1 MAKSDAHRLG
11 QYIGIM
17 LEKAV
22 QPKLES
28 IIGTE
33 YFLDSVSTNRSV
45 RGKKKKVSWRDAQ
58 GNSHDLDFVI
68 EKGGTDTNIGH
79 PKAFIECAWRRY
91 TKHSKNKAQEI
102 QGAIQPLALTYISE
116 NPFLGA
122 ILAGEFTSNSITQLK
137 SHGFKVLF
145 IPYFK
150 IVEAYSKIGIDIS
163 FYEDTDDIEL
173 ENKANAVAQLNTK
186 KINDVIQH
194 LYNLIE
200 TDLNEFLEDLS
211 KALDRK
217 IKNIIIQPLYGTS
230 SSFTDVVSAQ
240 NYLNSIDLSII
251 PIDLTLN
258 KIFIYVEYSNGDN
271 FKGEVGNVL
280 DGLNFLS
287 KC

>member
-28 IIGTE
+28 IIGSE

-45 RGKKKKVSWRDAQ
+45 RGNRKKVSWRDAQ

-68 EKGGTDTNIGH
+68 EKGGTDTTIGQ

-145 IPYFK
+145 IPYFQ

-163 FYEDTDDIEL
+163 FYENTNDIEL
-173 ENKANAVAQLNTK
+173 ENKANAVSQLNTNQ
-186 KINDVIQH
+186 INQVIQH
-194 LYNLIE
+194 LYDLIKIPL
-200 TDLNEFLEDLS
+200 DEFLEDLS
-211 KALDRK
+211 MALDRK

-230 SSFTDVVSAQ
+230 FSFTDVASAQ
-240 NYLNSIDLSII
+240 NYLNSLDLSIV
-251 PIDLTLN
+251 PIDLNLH

-271 FKGEVGNVL
+271 FKGEVGNIL